1 MVKHFTIFALF
12 TCLSICLSFS
22 SFAQKNNIPH
32 PNAVKIATDFTV
44 KQQKDWN
51 LTEQDV
57 KEYFVQDHYFTQHN
71 GVTHVYLIQQH
82 KGIELYNG
90 IINVNVLPSGEV
102 LYAGNRFMHNLAGG
116 VNATAPKLNPEEA
129 IRAACKVLNIDIKS
143 ALRVKEKRSEN
154 EFVFDKGDNVLND
167 INVKLRYQPINDNE
181 VRLAWDLNL
190 DQPDGQNHWSLR
202 IDALNGK
209 ILDKISWTSHCA
221 FHPNAFHRTE
231 ECTDTPLSNLTDFGS
246 QISGF
251 GQHARTQHTKLETQN
266 PPPVGV
272 GEGTYRVFA
281 LPTESP
287 SFGPRTL
294 VVSPADAKASPF
306 GWHDTDGVAGG
317 EYKIT
322 RGNNVWAYLDID
334 GNNVSDTGEP
344 NGGDTYTFDNPF
356 LPDGEPDTNKLAAQT
371 NLFYMNN
378 MMHDIFNNYGFD
390 EAAGN
395 FQFKNYTGAPG
406 ANDYIRAEAQDAAKA
421 ATPSTNNANF
431 SSPVDGSSGRMQMF
445 VWTRQGEKVLKVT
458 APASVAGEYESVA
471 ATFGGTITTSPITG
485 AVAVVNDGSSTS
497 TLGCKPLLNTNL
509 TGKIAIID
517 RGSCFFS
524 EKAYYAQQKG
534 AIACVICNFE
544 DNAMGM
550 SGSTNANLVTIPV
563 VSMKRSDCAKLRT
576 LTESGLQIAIGRPA
590 NSTGPNLLDGDFDNG
605 IIAHEYTHGISSRL
619 TGGRLNACL
628 APGEHAAG
636 EGWSDFLAL
645 ALTTKP
651 GDRAATVRNTGS
663 YVTRAVSTS
672 NTFRQF
678 PYSTDMKISPLTYDQ
693 MIYDP
698 EVHAV
703 GEIWTNVLW
712 DLYWA
717 MVDKYGW
724 DANIMNTNSGNG
736 RAIKLVIDGMK
747 LQPCSPGFLDARNA
761 ILAADKANNASE
773 NQCLIWDVFAR
784 RGMGFNAKQG
794 KNTSYS
800 DGTEGFET
808 MPQCV
813 KQLKMTKKATELI
826 RAGEAITYS
835 LTVTNHKGISA
846 TNIVVTDDIP
856 ASATFAANSAN
867 RTVTVANGV
876 LTWNIA
882 ELKNDSSIVLTYRVN
897 TDPTKKSIAQF
908 SDDMESGEG
917 KWDVGQLKDNDNFW
931 EVLDLQS
938 RSGKKSFSI
947 GYPSKGF
954 TDQTLTIK
962 NALTITGA
970 KPVLRFYHKYTSEP
984 GFDAGLIQITTDNGF
999 SWQDL
1004 DDKFFRAPYR
1014 GKIDYNTFTEPN
1026 KKGFWGV
1033 QDTFVGSYID
1043 MSSYIGKNI
1052 KYRFRFGTDS
1062 TESNFIGWHVD
1073 DVAVMDMFNY
1083 TSKARAFSAQKDT
1096 IFAEAAGRGTIVDI
1110 LSAPLAVK
1118 DAKEQLNV
1126 KIFPN
1131 PTNDVLNIN
1140 ILGGES
1146 GETDM
1151 QIISA
1156 DGRLMWRNKTN
1167 LFGSKEAIIPVNTG
1181 AYPSGIYFV
1190 KIQTDKKV
1198 AVEKIVK
1205 Q

>member
-1 MVKHFTIFALF
+1 MVKHFTVFALF

-22 SFAQKNNIPH
+22 SFAQKNIIPH
-32 PNAVKIATDFTV
+32 PNAVKIATDFIV

-90 IINVNVLPSGEV
+90 IINVNVMPSGEI
-102 LYAGNRFMHNLAGG
+102 LYAGNRFMNNLAGA
-116 VNATAPKLNPEEA
+116 VNATSPKLNPEEA
-129 IRAACKVLNIDIKS
+129 IRVACKDLKIDIKS
-143 ALRVKEKRSEN
+143 LLRVKEKRSDN

-202 IDALNGK
+202 VDALNGK
-209 ILDKISWTSHCA
+209 ILDKISWTSHCS

-231 ECTDTPLSNLTDFGS
+231 ECTDTPLSNLTNL
-246 QISGF
+246 
-251 GQHARTQHTKLETQN
+251 GQNAETQNSKLETQN
-266 PPPVGV
+266 APPLGV

-322 RGNNVWAYLDID
+322 RGNNVWAYLDVNGD
-334 GNNVSDTGEP
+334 NMSDTGEP
-344 NGGDTYTFDNPF
+344 NGGDTYTFDFPF

-371 NLFYMNN
+371 NLFYLNN
-378 MMHDIFNNYGFD
+378 MMHDIFYNYGFD

-406 ANDYIRAEAQDAAKA
+406 ANDFIRAEAQDASKT

-431 SSPVDGSSGRMQMF
+431 SPTPDGTSARMQMF
-445 VWTRQGEKVLKVT
+445 VWTRQGEKSLKIT
-458 APASVAGEYESVA
+458 APSNVTGEYETGA
-471 ATFGGTITTSPITG
+471 ATFGPKISTTAITG
-485 AVAVVNDGSSTS
+485 AVAVVNDGTSTS
-497 TLGCKPLLNTNL
+497 TLGCKALTNTNL
-509 TGKIAIID
+509 IGKIALID
-517 RGSCFFS
+517 RGTCLFTDKVFN
-524 EKAYYAQQKG
+524 AQQKG
-534 AIACVICNFE
+534 AIACIICNFE
-544 DNAMGM
+544 EKTIGMG
-550 SGSTNANLVTIPV
+550 GSTTNTITIPTV
-563 VSMKRSDCAKLRT
+563 MLKKSDCDKLRT
-576 LTESGLQIAIGRPA
+576 LTESGLRASIGLPA
-590 NSTGPNLLDGDFDNG
+590 NTTGPTLIDGDFDNG
-605 IIAHEYTHGISSRL
+605 IIAHEYGHGISSRL
-619 TGGRLNACL
+619 TGGRLTASCL
-628 APGEHAAG
+628 TVGEQTAG
-636 EGWSDFLAL
+636 EGWSDFLSL
-645 ALTTKP
+645 ITTVKP
-651 GDRAATVRNTGS
+651 NDRATTARGSITYVFRQPPEGRGDRR
-663 YVTRAVSTS
+663 
-672 NTFRQF
+672 F
-678 PYSTDMKISPLTYDQ
+678 PYSVDMKINPHTYDEI
-693 MIYDP
+693 IYNP

-703 GEIWTNVLW
+703 GEVWTSVLW

-724 DANIMNTNSGNG
+724 DANIMNANSGNG
-736 RAIKLVIDGMK
+736 RTIKLVVDGMK
-747 LQPCSPGFLDARNA
+747 LQPCNPGFLDARDA
-761 ILAADKANNASE
+761 ILAADRVNNGGA

-794 KNTSYS
+794 KSSSYA

-826 RAGEAITYS
+826 RAGEAITYT
-835 LTVTNHKGISA
+835 LTVTNHKGITA
-846 TNIVVTDDIP
+846 TNIVVTDEIP

-867 RTVTVANGV
+867 RTVTVTNGV

-917 KWDVGQLKDNDNFW
+917 KWVVDQILGKENDNFW
-931 EVLDLQS
+931 EILDLQA

-947 GYPSKGF
+947 GYPSGKVS
-954 TDQTLTIK
+954 DNTLTTK

-984 GFDAGLIQITTDNGF
+984 GFDSGILQVTTDNG
-999 SWQDL
+999 SNWQDVS
-1004 DDKFFRAPYR
+1004 DKFFRAPYR
-1014 GKIDYNTFTEPN
+1014 GKVDYSIFVDPN
-1026 KKGFWGV
+1026 QKGFWGV

-1043 MSSYIGKNI
+1043 MSSYIGKSV
-1052 KYRFRFGTDS
+1052 KYRFRFATDS
-1062 TESNFIGWHVD
+1062 TESNFLGWYVD

-1083 TSKARAFSAQKDT
+1083 TSRARAISAQRDT
-1096 IFAEAAGRGTIVDI
+1096 VFAEAAGRGTIVDF
-1110 LSAPLAVK
+1110 LSSPLATK
-1118 DAKEQLNV
+1118 DIKEQLNV
-1126 KIFPN
+1126 KVFPN
-1131 PTNDVLNIN
+1131 PTNDILNIN
-1140 ILGGES
+1140 IIDGES

-1167 LFGSKEAIIPVNTG
+1167 LLGSKEAIIPVNTG